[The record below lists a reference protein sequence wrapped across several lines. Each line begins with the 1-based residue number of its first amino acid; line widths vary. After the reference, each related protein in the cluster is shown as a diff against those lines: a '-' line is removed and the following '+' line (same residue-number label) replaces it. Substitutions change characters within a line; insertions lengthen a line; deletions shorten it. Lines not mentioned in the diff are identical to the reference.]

1 MLAFALQF
9 SPENRLRERRRMT
22 KEIGYAVMGL
32 GALARNSILP
42 AFARVPPNSRLV
54 AVISRDRAK
63 AEAVGAQF
71 GATAYRLDEFR
82 QCLSRED
89 VNALYIALPTS
100 LHSDYTVEAARA
112 GVHVLCEAPMAMVAD
127 ECRRMIRTCQTNRT
141 KLMLAY
147 RFHFRPAPQKALEL
161 VRAGEIGLA
170 KTVSSNYTLRV
181 DDPSSACLQ
190 RRMGGGT
197 VYYLGVR
204 CINAARSVLG
214 AEPAQV
220 MAMTARTSRR
230 YGGDVDECA
239 VGLIR
244 FPEERLAHF
253 HTSFGEEPGAEL
265 TIFGEDGLIRLADP
279 YEPDAETTLQIVKHG
294 ERREL
299 RFEAADAFAAT
310 IDHFSD
316 CVIHDRQPEP
326 DGVEGLQDVRMVEAI
341 YRSGRDGRPVTLP
354 RLARVE
360 TSRVESSLRQIPL
373 DRREAG

>member
-1 MLAFALQF
+1 MA
-9 SPENRLRERRRMT
+9 

-32 GALARNSILP
+32 GTLARTSILP
-42 AFARVPPNSRLV
+42 AFGRATANSRLV

-63 AEAVGAQF
+63 AEAVGAEF
-71 GATAYRLDEFR
+71 GAAPYRLDEFR
-82 QCLSRED
+82 QCLQRED

-112 GVHVLCEAPMAMVAD
+112 GVHVICEPPMALVAD
-127 ECRRMIRTCQTNRT
+127 ECRRMLRTCQTNRT

-161 VRAGEIGLA
+161 VRAGEIGLP
-170 KTVSSNYTLRV
+170 KTVSANYTLRV
-181 DDPSSACLQ
+181 EDPASAWLQ

-197 VYYLGVR
+197 VFYLGVK

-230 YGGDVDECA
+230 FGGDVDENA

-253 HTSFGEEPGAEL
+253 HTSFGEEPRAEL
-265 TIFGEDGLIRLADP
+265 TIFGEDGFIRLDDA
-279 YEPDAETTLQIVKHG
+279 YEPEAETTLEIVRHG

-299 RFEAADAFAAT
+299 SFEPVDAFAAT
-310 IDHFSD
+310 LDHFSD

-326 DGVEGLQDVRMVEAI
+326 SGVEGLEDVRMVEAI

-360 TSRVESSLRQIPL
+360 GSTAAPPLQQPLQPATL